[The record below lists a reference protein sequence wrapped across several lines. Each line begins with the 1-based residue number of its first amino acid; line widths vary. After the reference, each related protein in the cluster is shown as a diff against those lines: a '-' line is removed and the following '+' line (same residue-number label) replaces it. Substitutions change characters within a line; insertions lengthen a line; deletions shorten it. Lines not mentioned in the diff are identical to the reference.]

1 MKLPARPPC
10 HESREWVV
18 LDLIAL
24 RKHVL
29 QRSFLSCEKK
39 ESISNLH
46 VIGPLNE
53 PNYNLNFFLYH
64 AVLPSQTCRI
74 PDETKKILG
83 PKVNAPNFQA
93 LKFFREGS
101 NDMAR

>member
-1 MKLPARPPC
+1 MKRTK
-10 HESREWVV
+10 
-18 LDLIAL
+18 I
-24 RKHVL
+24 
-29 QRSFLSCEKK
+29 
-39 ESISNLH
+39 
-46 VIGPLNE
+46 
-53 PNYNLNFFLYH
+53 FFLYH

-83 PKVNAPNFQA
+83 PKVNAPSFQA